1 MRTVLML
8 RVAVIGLVLFT
19 APIAAHSQPAG
30 DAPTTLSAAASLRD
44 TLESLRAAG
53 KPVELVLKNG
63 KSYAGKL
70 AAVGEHAVIVS
81 EIRGKEFYDAYIVL
95 EDVSAVEVRMRDR

>member
-1 MRTVLML
+1 MRMVLML
-8 RVAVIGLVLFT
+8 RAAVTGLVMFT
-19 APIAAHSQPAG
+19 APLAAHAQPAG
-30 DAPTTLSAAASLRD
+30 DAATTLSAAASLRD

-70 AAVGEHAVIVS
+70 GAVGADAAVVS
-81 EIRGKEFYDAYIVL
+81 EVRGKEFYDAYIVL
-95 EDVSAVEVRMRDR
+95 DDVSAVEVRMRDR